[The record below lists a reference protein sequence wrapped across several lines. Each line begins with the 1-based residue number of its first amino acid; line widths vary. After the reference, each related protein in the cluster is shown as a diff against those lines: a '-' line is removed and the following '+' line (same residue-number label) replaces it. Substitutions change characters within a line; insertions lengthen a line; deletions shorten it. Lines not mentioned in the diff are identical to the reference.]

1 MINVFVNSILSI
13 AGMGVVISLGILNMV
28 ATPPHGFGLGLLG
41 FVFSIVLLG
50 ALTGLYEK
58 KPAAGWSVL
67 VAGTLLLYLVG
78 GPHLFNFS
86 LLGFCWAFSKIGCLT
101 ADEH

>member
-1 MINVFVNSILSI
+1 MLFSRFPSARLLI
-13 AGMGVVISLGILNMV
+13 ASVRARASKSDCSLK
-28 ATPPHGFGLGLLG
+28 
-41 FVFSIVLLG
+41 
-50 ALTGLYEK
+50 K

-67 VAGTLLLYLVG
+67 VAGTLLLSLVG